1 MASRRIAPAARLRRT
16 SLCSIHRRS
25 TSVMKLRSSHTRTLI
40 LALFVVLSG
49 ATAARSWFF
58 LPSPP
63 RPYIIEGYLDSAPKG
78 ATIVDRVEIFTSD
91 RPRRRLL
98 VTSYRAPGEIPLDR
112 YLSWPLL
119 HTYALSGKREDVS
132 RLLDAPAGTEI
143 RGTFLV
149 YTQSYP
155 LLVISELDRPA

>member
-1 MASRRIAPAARLRRT
+1 
-16 SLCSIHRRS
+16 
-25 TSVMKLRSSHTRTLI
+25 MKLRSSYPRTLI
-40 LALFVVLSG
+40 LTVFVVLSG
-49 ATAARSWFF
+49 ATAARAWFF

-78 ATIVDRVEIFTSD
+78 ATIVDRVEIFASD
-91 RPRRRLL
+91 RPKHWLL

-119 HTYALSGKREDVS
+119 HTYALSGKREEVS
-132 RLLDAPAGTEI
+132 RLLDAPAGTDI

-155 LLVISELDRPA
+155 LLVISELDRPP

>member
-1 MASRRIAPAARLRRT
+1 
-16 SLCSIHRRS
+16 
-25 TSVMKLRSSHTRTLI
+25 MKLRSFDPRTLI
-40 LALFVVLSG
+40 LGVFVVLSG
-49 ATAARSWFF
+49 ATAAQARFF
-58 LPSPP
+58 SSSPP
-63 RPYIIEGYLDSAPKG
+63 RPYIIEGYLDRAPNG
-78 ATIVDRVEIFTSD
+78 ATVVDRVEIFAAD
-91 RPRRRLL
+91 HPKHWLL
-98 VTSYRAPGEIPLDR
+98 VTSYRAPGAIPLDR

-119 HTYALSGKREDVS
+119 HTYALSGKREEVS